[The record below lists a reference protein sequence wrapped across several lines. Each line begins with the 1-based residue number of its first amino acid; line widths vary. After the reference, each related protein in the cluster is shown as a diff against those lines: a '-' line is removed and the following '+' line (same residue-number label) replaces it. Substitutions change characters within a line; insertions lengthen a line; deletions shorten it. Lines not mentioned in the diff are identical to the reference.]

1 VVLKVVHPQNQANVA
16 IGECSSS
23 KIPGSV
29 SIKRLELWH
38 QRFGHINNATVIWM
52 HTDVVV
58 DGLDLVSHTLLD
70 TPYKGC
76 AFGKNKRRPFPKQ
89 SSTP

>member
-1 VVLKVVHPQNQANVA
+1 
-16 IGECSSS
+16 
-23 KIPGSV
+23 
-29 SIKRLELWH
+29 
-38 QRFGHINNATVIWM
+38 M